1 MEVRGGLFLT
11 SSPLHSRMSKRLSF
25 PPHICLVEGGQLSAY
40 SLSKGQ
46 VHELMPLPARNASG
60 QTLAAQKLVHSQ
72 KRNACLIFFQ
82 SSPGQCGTLLEQ
94 CMAPCQSTAVHE
106 QSLCRAGFVQP
117 AGMLHERLHASQTG
131 SLRGD

>member
-1 MEVRGGLFLT
+1 MEERGGVFLT

-46 VHELMPLPARNASG
+46 VHELMPLPARNVSG

-82 SSPGQCGTLLEQ
+82 SSPGQCGTLSVQ
-94 CMAPCQSTAVHE
+94 CMTPSRA
-106 QSLCRAGFVQP
+106 SLCISKASAEQAVRSLP
-117 AGMLHERLHASQTG
+117 ACCMSACMLHTWAA
-131 SLRGD
+131 

>member
-1 MEVRGGLFLT
+1 MCCYGPAPEERGGNFLT

-46 VHELMPLPARNASG
+46 VHELMPLPARNSSG

-72 KRNACLIFFQ
+72 KKDACLIFFQ
-82 SSPGQCGTLLEQ
+82 SSPGQSGTLSKL
-94 CMAPCQSTAVHE
+94 CNSTLSEHSSA
-106 QSLCRAGFVQP
+106 
-117 AGMLHERLHASQTG
+117 
-131 SLRGD
+131 